1 MPNIECPGCS
11 SKRTDV
17 FYELESVPTNSCIL
31 LATREEAL
39 EYPKGNIYLSFCD
52 DCGFIWNSA
61 FVPERTEY
69 SARYEETQGFSP
81 TFKAFHQ
88 ALAQHLIDRYDLHEK
103 VILEIGCGKGEFLN
117 LLCKLGPNSG
127 IGFDPGY
134 HADRGNDA
142 AAGDVR
148 VITDF
153 YSGKY
158 ASYKGDFVACKMTL
172 EHIPTVSDF
181 IGAVRNAVRD
191 SDSIVFFQIP
201 EALRI
206 LTDCAYEDIY
216 YEHCSYFTGGSIAR
230 LFRRHGFEVLTVET
244 EYDAQYL
251 TIEAR
256 LDEAGS
262 TGTETLCGEESREEL
277 RDLVGSFAQRCTE
290 KIDTWRKRLRAW
302 KEAEATVVL
311 WGSGSKAVSFL
322 HAMGGDCHIENV
334 VDINPYRHDHF
345 MPGSGQRIVP
355 PAKLQEIRP
364 DVVVVMNRVYVPEI
378 HDDLHELG
386 LNPEVHAL

>member
-11 SKRTDV
+11 SSNTSL

-39 EYPKGNIYLSFCD
+39 GYPKGNIYLTFCD

-69 SARYEETQGFSP
+69 SERYEETQGFSP
-81 TFKAFHQ
+81 TFRDFHKN
-88 ALAQHLIDRYDLHEK
+88 LAQQLVERYDLNK
-103 VILEIGCGKGEFLN
+103 KTILEIGCGKGEFLN
-117 LLCKLGPNSG
+117 LLCKLGSNTG
-127 IGFDPGY
+127 IGFDPGF
-134 HADRGNDA
+134 HADRGKDDEA
-142 AAGDVR
+142 TDVD

-153 YSGKY
+153 YSEKY

-172 EHIPTVSDF
+172 EHIPTVSKF
-181 IGAVRNAVRD
+181 IGAVRNAVKNHE
-191 SDSIVFFQIP
+191 SIVFFQIP
-201 EALRI
+201 EAMRI
-206 LTDCAYEDIY
+206 LSDCAYEDIY

-230 LFRRHGFEVLTVET
+230 LFRSHGFEVLTIET

-256 LDEAGS
+256 LSEDGAES
-262 TGTETLCGEESREEL
+262 PRTHDGEEDQDVL
-277 RDLVGSFAQRCTE
+277 RDLVGTFKQRCTA
-290 KIDTWRKRLRAW
+290 KVDSWRGRLRDWQDAGS
-302 KEAEATVVL
+302 TVVL

-322 HAMGGDCHIENV
+322 HAMGDDCHIENV

-345 MPGSGQRIVP
+345 MAGSGQRIVA
-355 PAKLQEIRP
+355 PAALQEIKP
-364 DVVVVMNRVYVPEI
+364 DVVVVMNSVYVPEI
-378 HDDLHELG
+378 RSDLEKLG
-386 LNPEVHAL
+386 LNPEVQAL

>member
-1 MPNIECPGCS
+1 MSKLECPSCS
-11 SKRTDV
+11 SESTKV
-17 FYELESVPTNSCIL
+17 FYKLESVPTNSCIL
-31 LATREEAL
+31 LPTRDEAL
-39 EYPKGNIYLSFCD
+39 DYPKGNIHLSFCD
-52 DCGFIWNSA
+52 DCGFIWNAA
-61 FVPERTEY
+61 FAPERTEY

-81 TFKAFHQ
+81 TFQEFHKD
-88 ALAQHLIDRYDLHEK
+88 LAQQLVNRYDLQNK

-117 LLCKLGPNSG
+117 LLCKLGSNSG

-134 HADRGNDA
+134 HAGRGDDQE
-142 AAGDVR
+142 AGDID

-153 YSGKY
+153 YSEKY

-172 EHIPTVSDF
+172 EHIPTVSKF

-191 SDSIVFFQIP
+191 HDSIVFFQIP

-216 YEHCSYFTGGSIAR
+216 YEHCSYFTGGSVAR
-230 LFRRHGFEVLTVET
+230 LFRSHGFEVLTIET
-244 EYDAQYL
+244 EYDSQYL

-256 LDEAGS
+256 LCPDDAGD
-262 TGTETLCGEESREEL
+262 GRIHDGEEDQDEL
-277 RDLVGSFAQRCTE
+277 RELVGSFERRCTA
-290 KIDTWRKRLRAW
+290 KVDSWRGRLRDW
-302 KEAEATVVL
+302 NDRGSTVVL

-322 HAMGGDCHIENV
+322 HAMGSDCHIDDV

-345 MPGSGQRIVP
+345 MAGSGQRIVAP
-355 PAKLQEIRP
+355 DALQEIKP

-378 HDDLHELG
+378 QADLKKLG
-386 LNPEVHAL
+386 LSPEVHAL